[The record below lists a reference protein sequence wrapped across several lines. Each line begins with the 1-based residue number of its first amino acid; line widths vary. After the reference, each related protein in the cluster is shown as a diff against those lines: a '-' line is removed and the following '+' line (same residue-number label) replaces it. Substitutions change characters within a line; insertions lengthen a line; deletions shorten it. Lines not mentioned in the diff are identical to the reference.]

1 MSTDS
6 PTAYDF
12 ASASARGAR
21 ISSGLRNAR
30 TPVQAKYAITAAPTR
45 EMYGSHVAML
55 PSREW
60 AITESVRKTV
70 SAVVAPAPTRNPALQ
85 DRVTVRDAM
94 IAFTRPGGAP
104 TAQPIANPAPGRA
117 RGSRAPGAQTTDPRS
132 KPPGGAKETTSCS
145 R

>member
-1 MSTDS
+1 MFTDS
-6 PTAYDF
+6 PIAYDF

-21 ISSGLRNAR
+21 ISSGRRNAR

-85 DRVTVRDAM
+85 A
-94 IAFTRPGGAP
+94 RPTLRHALSACTGPRGGRRGE
-104 TAQPIANPAPGRA
+104 ANAIPAPA
-117 RGSRAPGAQTTDPRS
+117 TDRGSR
-132 KPPGGAKETTSCS
+132 
-145 R
+145 

>member
-1 MSTDS
+1 MFTDS
-6 PTAYDF
+6 PIAYDF

-21 ISSGLRNAR
+21 VSPGLRNAR

-55 PSREW
+55 PNREW

-94 IAFTRPGGAP
+94 IAFTGPGGA
-104 TAQPIANPAPGRA
+104 ARERPIPAPA
-117 RGSRAPGAQTTDPRS
+117 RIAQRISRTTPRPLQRPS
-132 KPPGGAKETTSCS
+132 
-145 R
+145 

>member
-6 PTAYDF
+6 RIAYDF
-12 ASASARGAR
+12 ASASTRGAR
-21 ISSGLRNAR
+21 ISSGRRNAR

-85 DRVTVRDAM
+85 DRVTVRDAI
-94 IAFTRPGGAP
+94 IAFTGPGGA
-104 TAQPIANPAPGRA
+104 ARGKPIAIPPPPTDKR
-117 RGSRAPGAQTTDPRS
+117 SRAPGHPTTRPRS
-132 KPPGGAKETTSCS
+132 NP
-145 R
+145 

>member
-1 MSTDS
+1 MFTDS
-6 PTAYDF
+6 PIAYDF

-21 ISSGLRNAR
+21 ISSGRRNAR

-85 DRVTVRDAM
+85 DRVTVRDAV
-94 IAFTRPGGAP
+94 IAFTRPRGA
-104 TAQPIANPAPGRA
+104 A
-117 RGSRAPGAQTTDPRS
+117 RGKPNADPPAAPHRS
-132 KPPGGAKETTSCS
+132 
-145 R
+145 

>member
-1 MSTDS
+1 MFTDS
-6 PTAYDF
+6 PIAYDF
-12 ASASARGAR
+12 ASASTRGAR
-21 ISSGLRNAR
+21 ISSGRRNAR

-85 DRVTVRDAM
+85 DRVTGRDAI
-94 IAFTRPGGAP
+94 IAFTGPRGAARGKAIAIPTP
-104 TAQPIANPAPGRA
+104 TANRRSRTTRSQTTNPAFNRRVA
-117 RGSRAPGAQTTDPRS
+117 S
-132 KPPGGAKETTSCS
+132 
-145 R
+145 

>member
-1 MSTDS
+1 MFTDS
-6 PTAYDF
+6 PIAYDF

-21 ISSGLRNAR
+21 ISSGRRNAR

-70 SAVVAPAPTRNPALQ
+70 SAVVAPPPTRNPALQ
-85 DRVTVRDAM
+85 DPRTAPGRI
-94 IAFTRPGGAP
+94 IAFNGAGGGAK
-104 TAQPIANPAPGRA
+104 AQPI
-117 RGSRAPGAQTTDPRS
+117 TV
-132 KPPGGAKETTSCS
+132 PPPS
-145 R
+145 

>member
-1 MSTDS
+1 MFTDS
-6 PTAYDF
+6 PIAYDF

-21 ISSGLRNAR
+21 ISSGRRNAR

-70 SAVVAPAPTRNPALQ
+70 SAVVAPAPTRNPAPQ
-85 DRVTVRDAM
+85 DPGTVPDAI
-94 IAFTRPGGAP
+94 IAFTGPAGAP
-104 TAQPIANPAPGRA
+104 RGKPIPTPPPATKRSCRTTGR
-117 RGSRAPGAQTTDPRS
+117 QT
-132 KPPGGAKETTSCS
+132 
-145 R
+145 

>member
-1 MSTDS
+1 MVSGS
-6 PTAYDF
+6 AFSYDF

-21 ISSGLRNAR
+21 ISSGRRDAR
-30 TPVQAKYAITAAPTR
+30 TAVQTKYAISAAPTR

-60 AITESVRKTV
+60 ASTESVRKTV

-94 IAFTRPGGAP
+94 IAFTGPGGAASDRPIAIP
-104 TAQPIANPAPGRA
+104 TAATNRMSRPTGR
-117 RGSRAPGAQTTDPRS
+117 QTLDS
-132 KPPGGAKETTSCS
+132 V
-145 R
+145 

>member
-1 MSTDS
+1 MFRDS
-6 PTAYDF
+6 PIAFDF

-21 ISSGLRNAR
+21 ISSGRRNAR
-30 TPVQAKYAITAAPTR
+30 TPVQAKYANTAAPTR

-60 AITESVRKTV
+60 ASTESVRKTV

-94 IAFTRPGGAP
+94 IAFTGPGGAAIDRPIAIP
-104 TAQPIANPAPGRA
+104 TAATKR
-117 RGSRAPGAQTTDPRS
+117 RSRSTGSQKLDS
-132 KPPGGAKETTSCS
+132 V
-145 R
+145 

>member
-1 MSTDS
+1 MFTDS
-6 PTAYDF
+6 PIAYDF

-30 TPVQAKYAITAAPTR
+30 TPVQAKSAITAAPTR

-55 PSREW
+55 PNREW

-94 IAFTRPGGAP
+94 IAFTGPGGAARDKPIAIP
-104 TAQPIANPAPGRA
+104 TAATDR
-117 RGSRAPGAQTTDPRS
+117 RSRANRSPTTQPAS
-132 KPPGGAKETTSCS
+132 
-145 R
+145 

>member
-1 MSTDS
+1 MFTDS
-6 PTAYDF
+6 PIAYDF
-12 ASASARGAR
+12 ASASIRGAR
-21 ISSGLRNAR
+21 ISSGRRNAR

-85 DRVTVRDAM
+85 DRGTVRDAL
-94 IAFTRPGGAP
+94 IAFTGPRGA
-104 TAQPIANPAPGRA
+104 ASDRPIAIPPAAPNRRSRTTGR
-117 RGSRAPGAQTTDPRS
+117 QTLDS
-132 KPPGGAKETTSCS
+132 V
-145 R
+145 

>member
-1 MSTDS
+1 MFTDS
-6 PTAYDF
+6 PIAYDF

-21 ISSGLRNAR
+21 ISSGRRNAR

-85 DRVTVRDAM
+85 DRGTVRDP
-94 IAFTRPGGAP
+94 IIGFTGPGGAP
-104 TAQPIANPAPGRA
+104 RGKPNQIPTAPTN
-117 RGSRAPGAQTTDPRS
+117 RGCGHTRR
-132 KPPGGAKETTSCS
+132 
-145 R
+145 

>member
-1 MSTDS
+1 MFTDS
-6 PTAYDF
+6 PIAYDF

-21 ISSGLRNAR
+21 ISSGRRNAR

-70 SAVVAPAPTRNPALQ
+70 SAVGAPPPTRNPALH
-85 DRVTVRDAM
+85 DRRTARDAM
-94 IAFTRPGGAP
+94 LLFTR
-104 TAQPIANPAPGRA
+104 TRRVLRVNPN
-117 RGSRAPGAQTTDPRS
+117 RGTLPSRDRRNATKRLL
-132 KPPGGAKETTSCS
+132 
-145 R
+145 

>member
-1 MSTDS
+1 MFTDS
-6 PTAYDF
+6 PIAYDF

-21 ISSGLRNAR
+21 ISSGRRNAR

-85 DRVTVRDAM
+85 DRLTVRDAM
-94 IAFTRPGGAP
+94 IAFTGPGGAASGRPNRIP
-104 TAQPIANPAPGRA
+104 TRAADRRSGTTGR
-117 RGSRAPGAQTTDPRS
+117 QT
-132 KPPGGAKETTSCS
+132 
-145 R
+145 

>member
-1 MSTDS
+1 MFTDS
-6 PTAYDF
+6 PIAYDF

-21 ISSGLRNAR
+21 TSSGLRNAR

-55 PSREW
+55 PNREW

-94 IAFTRPGGAP
+94 IAFTGPGGA
-104 TAQPIANPAPGRA
+104 ARDKPIAIPPAATNRRAGTHGR
-117 RGSRAPGAQTTDPRS
+117 QTTEPGS
-132 KPPGGAKETTSCS
+132 KP